1 MIWTIIEAGLA
12 IIAASLA
19 TIRPLLRAMRV
30 RGFESTGSNS
40 GHSRGKEKCLPP
52 VSAKLPFA
60 YYGLEDL
67 TLTIDP
73 PSPRGEADKRRV
85 YSAQGTV
92 NEVASTWRGGSED
105 EPLRRM
111 HDLEAQRQGG
121 VPLSHGL
128 DGRR

>member
-40 GHSRGKEKCLPP
+40 GHSRGKEKRPP
-52 VSAKLPFA
+52 PASGKKLPFA

-73 PSPRGEADKRRV
+73 PSPRGEDDKRRV
-85 YSAQGTV
+85 YSAQGAV
-92 NEVASTWRGGSED
+92 NEVASTWSGGSED

-111 HDLEAQRQGG
+111 HDLEAQRRDD
-121 VPLSHGL
+121 VPSGN
-128 DGRR
+128 GAG